1 MGRRAP
7 PPPRTLLPVPCS
19 YGLMRQTHLALP
31 SFGSSPRSESL
42 CRWLPAPAA
51 NGLFPTLSLQIFPQM
66 PGPLPRRSHRVLL
79 PVSSPVSAAFP
90 KTLWVGFPFRSA
102 NATFRGMVFEVA
114 DISLCSGLCV
124 CVVSQIAP
132 TAASFPTGQP
142 RLLRPGISCFV
153 TSARSGYAIRLIQV
167 IDGGRTFTFPDLQ
180 PCRLL
185 QCLSH
190 LILFGERSLRKAL
203 IQFQEQYHEERN
215 HQGKNNVLLFPA
227 PAPLE
232 PGRRGIRCRERL
244 GGLLRYYG
252 RAA

>member
-51 NGLFPTLSLQIFPQM
+51 SGLFPTLSLQIFPQM

-114 DISLCSGLCV
+114 DISLCSG
-124 CVVSQIAP
+124 S
-132 TAASFPTGQP
+132 
-142 RLLRPGISCFV
+142 
-153 TSARSGYAIRLIQV
+153 
-167 IDGGRTFTFPDLQ
+167 RTFTFPDLVAVGMRVT
-180 PCRLL
+180 PHPPHRPVLALL
-185 QCLSH
+185 THTVPTSD
-190 LILFGERSLRKAL
+190 
-203 IQFQEQYHEERN
+203 N
-215 HQGKNNVLLFPA
+215 
-227 PAPLE
+227 
-232 PGRRGIRCRERL
+232 GR
-244 GGLLRYYG
+244 
-252 RAA
+252 